1 MYSIF
6 FVDPHAW
13 EACNPPR
20 KVYITLPTLE
30 LAQHYWDILS
40 KANFYMVS
48 TRP

>member
-6 FVDPHAW
+6 FVDPHAHQG
-13 EACNPPR
+13 

-40 KANFYMVS
+40 KADFYMIS